1 MNKRIAKKIVKGH
14 ERGSS
19 RKKTCTPWGTLV
31 KAFRR
36 LGKKPPER
44 IAEEVAEVKEAVE
57 EVKQEVVEAVEAVE
71 EAVTQVHEAV
81 DLTKMKVAELKALA
95 KGRGIKG
102 YSSMKKADLIEAL
115 S

>member
-19 RKKTCTPWGTLV
+19 RKKTCTPWSTLV
-31 KAFRR
+31 KAFKR
-36 LGKKPPER
+36 LGKKAPE
-44 IAEEVAEVKEAVE
+44 IVE
-57 EVKQEVVEAVEAVE
+57 EVQEAVEAVQDVVETAE

-95 KGRGIKG
+95 KERGIKG
-102 YSSMKKADLIEAL
+102 ISKMKKADLIEAL

>member
-19 RKKTCTPWGTLV
+19 RKKTCTPWATLV

-44 IAEEVAEVKEAVE
+44 IAEVKEAVE

-71 EAVTQVHEAV
+71 DAVEEITEAV

-95 KGRGIKG
+95 KERGIKG
-102 YSSMKKADLIEAL
+102 ISKMKKSDLIEAL

>member
-1 MNKRIAKKIVKGH
+1 MNKRIAKKMVKGH

-19 RKKTCTPWGTLV
+19 RKKTCTPWATLV

-44 IAEEVAEVKEAVE
+44 IAEDVAEVKETVE
-57 EVKQEVVEAVEAVE
+57 EIKQEVVEAVEAVE
-71 EAVTQVHEAV
+71 DAVEVVEAV
-81 DLTKMKVAELKALA
+81 DLTKMKVTELKALA
-95 KGRGIKG
+95 KERGIKG
-102 YSSMKKADLIEAL
+102 YSSMKKADLISAL